1 MEFGLQINGP
11 DLVQG
16 RDIAQTAEALGFRTI
31 YFPDHL
37 VLEGPERQQHG
48 TPAYDPMVQ
57 AAVVATATKRV
68 RVGQLVLCNLFRHPA
83 VTARSIATIDE
94 LSHGRAVLG
103 LGSGWTE
110 SEFAMTGIDFP
121 PIGPRLR
128 MLDEALTCIRGL
140 WGDAPFSFEGEFYRF
155 RDASLTPRPVQK
167 PHPPIILGGSGKG
180 LLRIAAKHADVVN
193 IVSET
198 GKQGYIS
205 LAQAA
210 KLTDESFREKIRFL
224 HGEAAAAG
232 RDPKAVRVSG
242 MIATLAV
249 TESRDDARGMA
260 GAIAGMFGVPTELI
274 LTSPLFL
281 VGPADDLVTE
291 LRRREREWGLGEVI
305 IAGQY
310 TVETLER
317 FGRGVVPHLL
327 SA

>member
-11 DLVQG
+11 DLVQA
-16 RDIAQTAEALGFRTI
+16 RDIAQAAEALGFRTV

-37 VLEGPERQQHG
+37 VLEGPERQAQG

-57 AAVVATATKRV
+57 AAVVAVATKRI

-83 VTARSIATIDE
+83 ITARSIATIDE
-94 LSHGRAVLG
+94 LSNGRAVLG

-110 SEFAMTGIDFP
+110 TEFRMTGIDFP

-155 RDASLTPRPVQK
+155 REASLTPRPVQR

-205 LAQAA
+205 IAEAA
-210 KLTDESFREKIRFL
+210 KLTDDSFREKIRFL

-232 RDPKAVRVSG
+232 RDPKTVRPSG
-242 MIATLAV
+242 MIATIAV
-249 TESRDDARGMA
+249 SDSREDAQGMA
-260 GAIAGMFGVPTELI
+260 AAIGGMFGVPADFI
-274 LTSPLFL
+274 LSSPLFL
-281 VGPADDLVTE
+281 IGAAEDLVTE
-291 LRRREREWGLGEVI
+291 LRRREREWGLGEAI

-310 TVETLER
+310 TLETLER
-317 FGRGVVPHLL
+317 FGREVMPHLMR
-327 SA
+327 A

>member
-11 DLVQG
+11 DLIQG
-16 RDIAQTAEALGFRTI
+16 RDIAQTAEALGFRTV

-37 VLEGPERQQHG
+37 VLEGPERQAQG

-57 AAVVATATKRV
+57 AAVVATATKRI

-94 LSHGRAVLG
+94 LSNGRAVLG

-110 SEFAMTGIDFP
+110 TEFRMTGIDFP

-155 RDASLTPRPVQK
+155 REASLSPRPVQR
-167 PHPPIILGGSGKG
+167 PHPPVILGGSGKG

-205 LAQAA
+205 IAEAA
-210 KLTDESFREKIRFL
+210 KLTDDSFREKIRFL
-224 HGEAAAAG
+224 HGETAAAG
-232 RDPKAVRVSG
+232 RDPKRVRVSG
-242 MIATLAV
+242 MIATVAV
-249 TESRDDARGMA
+249 TDTRDDARGMA
-260 GAIAGMFGVPTELI
+260 GAIAGMFGVPAEMI

-281 VGPADDLVTE
+281 VGAPDDLVAE

-317 FGRGVVPHLL
+317 FGREVLPQL
-327 SA
+327 ARA